1 MATCFQLRGCGAQRL
16 SLLPLG
22 RGPCPCAGYLG
33 LSTQPK
39 PGLALLRGYAQGPA
53 GLPPA
58 LLRTDG
64 FVGGRW
70 LPARAVF
77 PVYDPASGAELGKV
91 ADCGAPEAR
100 AAVRAAYEAF
110 CSWREVSA
118 KERSSLLRKWYD
130 LMIKNKED
138 LAKIITAE
146 NGKPL
151 KEAQGEI
158 LYSALFLE
166 WFSEEA
172 RRIYGD
178 IIYTPAKDKR
188 SLVLKQPVGV
198 ATVITPWN
206 FPSAMI
212 TRKVGAALAAGCTV
226 VVKPAEDTPLS
237 ALALAEKAKEV
248 GEALCTDPL
257 VSKISFT
264 GSTAT
269 GKILLHY
276 AADSVKR
283 VSMELGGHA
292 PFIVFDSANV
302 DQAVAGAMASKFRNS
317 GQTCVCSNRFLVQRG
332 IHDSFVKKLAEAIK
346 RDLRVGNGFEEGTT
360 QGPLINEKAIEKVE
374 KHVSDAVSKGATI
387 ETGGKRHRFGKN
399 FFEPTLLSNV
409 TWDMLCSHEETFGP
423 LAPVMKFDTEEEAV
437 AIANAADVGLAGYFY
452 SQDPAQIWRVAEQ
465 LEVGMVGVNEGLIS
479 TVECPFGG
487 VKQSGLGREGSKY
500 GIDEYLELKYVC
512 YGGL

>member
-1 MATCFQLRGCGAQRL
+1 MATCFRLRGCL
-16 SLLPLG
+16 TLHLPTAPAI
-22 RGPCPCAGYLG
+22 RGLRPRADCLVATTRPSPGPAPIRRYARGTEG
-33 LSTQPK
+33 LSS
-39 PGLALLRGYAQGPA
+39 
-53 GLPPA
+53 A

-70 LPARAVF
+70 LSAASTF
-77 PVYDPASGAELGKV
+77 PVYDPASGAELGLV
-91 ADCGAPEAR
+91 ADCGVSEAR

-110 CSWREVSA
+110 CTWKGVSA
-118 KERSSLLRKWYD
+118 K
-130 LMIKNKED
+130 
-138 LAKIITAE
+138 
-146 NGKPL
+146 GKPL

-158 LYSALFLE
+158 LYSANFLE

-172 RRIYGD
+172 RRVYGD
-178 IIYTPAKDKR
+178 VIYTPAKER
-188 SLVLKQPVGV
+188 RALVLKQPVGV
-198 ATVITPWN
+198 AAVITPWN

-226 VVKPAEDTPLS
+226 VVKPAEDTPFS
-237 ALALAEKAKEV
+237 ALALAQLANQAGIPPGVYNVIPCSQKKAMEV

-269 GKILLHY
+269 GKVLLHH
-276 AADSVKR
+276 AANSVKR

-302 DQAVAGAMASKFRNS
+302 DQAVAGAMVSKFRNS

-332 IHDSFVKKLAEAIK
+332 IHDSFVKKFAEAIK
-346 RDLRVGNGFEEGTT
+346 TNLCVGNGFEERTT
-360 QGPLINEKAIEKVE
+360 QGPLINEKAVEKVE
-374 KHVSDAVSKGATI
+374 KHVIDAISKGATVV
-387 ETGGKRHRFGKN
+387 TGGKRHQVGKN

-409 TWDMLCSHEETFGP
+409 TQEMLCSREETFGP
-423 LAPVMKFDTEEEAV
+423 LAPVINTDTQKEPV
-437 AIANAADVGLAGYFY
+437 GTIANAANVGLAGYFY
-452 SQDPAQIWRVAEQ
+452 SQDLAQIWRVAEQ

-479 TVECPFGG
+479 SVECPFGG

-512 YGGL
+512 FGGL

>member
-1 MATCFQLRGCGAQRL
+1 MATCFRLRSC
-16 SLLPLG
+16 
-22 RGPCPCAGYLG
+22 
-33 LSTQPK
+33 
-39 PGLALLRGYAQGPA
+39 LALHLPRTPPSRVLRPRADYPVARIRGYARGPA
-53 GLPPA
+53 RLSSA

-64 FVGGRW
+64 FVGGSW
-70 LPARAVF
+70 LSAAATF
-77 PVYDPASGAELGKV
+77 PVHDPASGAELGLV
-91 ADCGAPEAR
+91 ADCGVPEAR

-110 CSWREVSA
+110 CSWRGVSA
-118 KERSSLLRKWYD
+118 K
-130 LMIKNKED
+130 
-138 LAKIITAE
+138 
-146 NGKPL
+146 GKPL
-151 KEAQGEI
+151 QEAQGEI
-158 LYSALFLE
+158 LYSANFLE

-178 IIYTPAKDKR
+178 IIYTPAKEKR
-188 SLVLKQPVGV
+188 GLVLKQPLGV
-198 ATVITPWN
+198 AAVITPWN

-226 VVKPAEDTPLS
+226 VVKPAEDTPFS
-237 ALALAEKAKEV
+237 ALALAALADQAGIPPGVYNVIPCSQKKAKEV

-269 GKILLHY
+269 GKVLLHH
-276 AADSVKR
+276 AANSVKR

-332 IHDSFVKKLAEAIK
+332 IHDSFVKKFAEAIK
-346 RDLRVGNGFEEGTT
+346 TNLHVGNGFEERTT
-360 QGPLINEKAIEKVE
+360 QGPLINEKAVEKVE
-374 KHVSDAVSKGATI
+374 KHVSDAISKGATVV
-387 ETGGKRHRFGKN
+387 TGGKRHQVGKN

-409 TWDMLCSHEETFGP
+409 TQDMLCSQEETFGP
-423 LAPVMKFDTEEEAV
+423 VAPVIKFDTEEEAV
-437 AIANAADVGLAGYFY
+437 AIANVADVGLAGYFY
-452 SQDPAQIWRVAEQ
+452 SQDPAQIWRVAER

-479 TVECPFGG
+479 SVECPFGG

-512 YGGL
+512 FGGL

>member
-1 MATCFQLRGCGAQRL
+1 MATCFRLRSC
-16 SLLPLG
+16 
-22 RGPCPCAGYLG
+22 
-33 LSTQPK
+33 
-39 PGLALLRGYAQGPA
+39 LALHLPRTPPSRVLRPRADYPVARIRGYARGPA
-53 GLPPA
+53 RLSSA

-64 FVGGRW
+64 FVGGSW
-70 LPARAVF
+70 LSAAATF
-77 PVYDPASGAELGKV
+77 PVHDPASGAELGLV
-91 ADCGAPEAR
+91 ADCGVPEAR

-110 CSWREVSA
+110 CSWRGVSA
-118 KERSSLLRKWYD
+118 KERSSLLRKWYN
-130 LMIKNKED
+130 LMIQNKDD

-146 NGKPL
+146 
-151 KEAQGEI
+151 
-158 LYSALFLE
+158 S
-166 WFSEEA
+166 
-172 RRIYGD
+172 
-178 IIYTPAKDKR
+178 
-188 SLVLKQPVGV
+188 
-198 ATVITPWN
+198 WN

-226 VVKPAEDTPLS
+226 VVKPAEDTPFS
-237 ALALAEKAKEV
+237 ALALAALADQAGIPPGVYNVIPCSQKKAKEV

-269 GKILLHY
+269 GKVLLHH
-276 AADSVKR
+276 AANSVKR

-332 IHDSFVKKLAEAIK
+332 IHDSFVKKFAEAIK
-346 RDLRVGNGFEEGTT
+346 TNLHVGNGFEERTT
-360 QGPLINEKAIEKVE
+360 QGPLINEKAVEKVE
-374 KHVSDAVSKGATI
+374 KHVSDAISKGATVV
-387 ETGGKRHRFGKN
+387 TGGKRHQVGKN

-409 TWDMLCSHEETFGP
+409 TQDMLCSQEETFGP
-423 LAPVMKFDTEEEAV
+423 VAPVIKFDTEEEAV
-437 AIANAADVGLAGYFY
+437 AIANVADVGLAGYFY
-452 SQDPAQIWRVAEQ
+452 SQDPAQIWRVAER

-479 TVECPFGG
+479 SVECPFGG

-512 YGGL
+512 FGGL